1 MRKEVLKE
9 PTFEKEIAV
18 MIRVSKSMDE
28 MREQLRAY
36 HDNDIAQSL
45 KYLNRAER
53 NLLYSGLDAKWLA
66 EIMSYV
72 TTMPVAISIPAA
84 IGSVLFSMVIG
95 IVFGVFPSYK
105 AANLNPIDALRHE

>member
-66 EIMSYV
+66 EINGIIRLHLIDDLRQFVYADLLDIRCRIIHIGHDLCQ
-72 TTMPVAISIPAA
+72 PLGIQPA
-84 IGSVLFSMVIG
+84 V
-95 IVFGVFPSYK
+95 
-105 AANLNPIDALRHE
+105 